1 MKFSVIIPTRNRPDL
16 LTLAVASVCAQS
28 HRNIE
33 LIIVND
39 GSMPLPRF
47 DDPRI
52 RAFDSGQRGA
62 VPARNL
68 GLAQATGSA
77 VAWLDDDDQW
87 SDLRFLADA
96 TAALTGGADLVHGD
110 GRFVFADG
118 RPPEAYSRAASAT
131 SLKHDNTILVSALC
145 YRASLHQELGSFDES
160 LPYYWDWD
168 WYLRVAAAGARL
180 FHLARPVADILI
192 HPQNMSG
199 DDNAGPRQ
207 ENLTRLAMKHAM
219 PTPTL
224 KTHRDLA

>member
-77 VAWLDDDDQW
+77 IAWLDDDDQW

-118 RPPEAYSRAASAT
+118 RPPEA
-131 SLKHDNTILVSALC
+131 
-145 YRASLHQELGSFDES
+145 
-160 LPYYWDWD
+160 
-168 WYLRVAAAGARL
+168 
-180 FHLARPVADILI
+180 
-192 HPQNMSG
+192 
-199 DDNAGPRQ
+199 
-207 ENLTRLAMKHAM
+207 
-219 PTPTL
+219 
-224 KTHRDLA
+224 